1 MGVLTAGR
9 GKMQEA
15 LRFFKTALEAK
26 PNIAQFWLSYI
37 NALIKL
43 GRAAEAQV
51 VFKQAKDQGAK
62 GAAFDQLEQQ
72 FANQGLQANKAN
84 TLDKPQDP
92 PAQQLQSIIN
102 LYTQGQLKQALA
114 TSSQML
120 ERFPNSVVLYNIAGA
135 ANVGLMQFDAAIA
148 NYKQALRVKPDY
160 AEAYYNMGIALGHKG
175 DPEAAINSY
184 NKALKIKP
192 NYAAVKSNLVDLLTF
207 YTPQKQSS
215 NPIVAANESIRKID
229 IKDIT
234 SSVIADDQVVNVFSK
249 SLSCISSSGVEVR
262 TKEEQAY
269 RRNTAPLNCKRHM
282 SIFKQH
288 DVIPKFCFGCYKVQ
302 VEPKSIIELIKVFF
316 VLDQLQL
323 NKNNNRKCMIEL
335 RPDVPGFYKGLIYCS
350 GLNEANQIAEQF
362 NTALQQ
368 SIGPGLVAK
377 VKRGCSE
384 YPSSYPDYKEINNSG
399 PQLMNYNEG
408 WKVVE
413 ADYDRENPTRAKEN
427 LRSTV
432 TGLNLSDILTIRKWV
447 DYAKGIGD
455 PSVNLLNQNA
465 IYDQKTYELAKA
477 RLDQH
482 PFSP

>member
-1 MGVLTAGR
+1 
-9 GKMQEA
+9 
-15 LRFFKTALEAK
+15 
-26 PNIAQFWLSYI
+26 
-37 NALIKL
+37 
-43 GRAAEAQV
+43 
-51 VFKQAKDQGAK
+51 
-62 GAAFDQLEQQ
+62 
-72 FANQGLQANKAN
+72 
-84 TLDKPQDP
+84 
-92 PAQQLQSIIN
+92 
-102 LYTQGQLKQALA
+102 
-114 TSSQML
+114 ML
-120 ERFPNSVVLYNIAGA
+120 ERFPNSVLLYNIAGA

-148 NYKQALRVKPDY
+148 
-160 AEAYYNMGIALGHKG
+160 
-175 DPEAAINSY
+175 SY
-184 NKALKIKP
+184 NKALKINP
-192 NYAAVKSNLVDLLTF
+192 NYAAVKSNLVELLTS

-215 NPIVAANESIRKID
+215 NPIVAANESIQKID
-229 IKDIT
+229 MQDIT

-262 TKEEQAY
+262 TKEDQAY

-282 SIFKQH
+282 SIFKKH
-288 DVIPKFCFGCYKVQ
+288 DVIPKFCFSCYKVQ

-350 GLNEANQIAEQF
+350 GLNEANQIAEQL
-362 NTALQQ
+362 NTILQQ
-368 SIGPGLVAK
+368 SIGPDLCAK

-384 YPSSYPDYKEINNSG
+384 YPPSYPDYKEINNSG
-399 PQLMNYNEG
+399 PQLMNYNED
-408 WKVVE
+408 WKLVE

-432 TGLNLSDILTIRKWV
+432 AGLNLSDILTIRKWI

-455 PSVNLLNQNA
+455 PSVSLLNQNT
-465 IYDQKTYELAKA
+465 IYNQKTYELAKA